1 MKKKNNNL
9 KARKRLSIGSPTKRF
24 KNVTMLGTQFP
35 RVNLQDE
42 GEVSKI
48 FYESDHSKF
57 KFLEANRPIKQAH
70 VDRLIGLL
78 NEPKGQLLPVVI
90 NENYEVIEGQHR
102 VKACMALKIP
112 VMCVKIEGST
122 IEDVISM
129 NTTQSGWNFNDY
141 LHSHSQ
147 RSRPNYLEYRKVIKF
162 LEDYKLS
169 TTVSRWLLSGNNHDL
184 GKKDFEEGT
193 FKVKNLTY
201 AETQGSYF
209 NKIKAFNTDLPGKV
223 KFGTA
228 FIKVQN
234 LPRFSMATCLKQ
246 LEKYCGKYFKQ
257 TGGNTEEMLECLIR
271 CYNFNLSPAKK
282 ITNKILN

>member
-1 MKKKNNNL
+1 MRNNKKT
-9 KARKRLSIGSPTKRF
+9 RKRITINTTQKRF
-24 KNVTMLGTQFP
+24 RNVTMLGNQFP
-35 RVNLQDE
+35 RVELQNE
-42 GEVSKI
+42 GKVSTV

-57 KFLEANRPIKQAH
+57 KFLAANRPIKQSH
-70 VDRLIGLL
+70 VDKLIGLL
-78 NEPKGQLLPVVI
+78 NEPKGQLLPVVV
-90 NENYEVIEGQHR
+90 NEKYEVIEGQHR

-112 VMCVKIEGST
+112 VTCIKVDGLT

-141 LHSHSQ
+141 LHSHSHI
-147 RSRPNYLEYRKVIKF
+147 SRPNHMEYKKVINF

-234 LPRFSMATCLKQ
+234 LPRFSMSICLSQ